1 MSVVVKIQDPTGTE
15 MWSFVAEDEKSL
27 CEMAAMHGIDILK
40 SCGAGFC
47 WVCLCD
53 IIEGETIVDV
63 NKVGD
68 SWIDLKKDENGNAK
82 QVLWCV
88 GGIKSDMFS
97 DDAEHVVVLK
107 RCY

>member
-1 MSVVVKIQDPTGTE
+1 MSVVVKVQDSAGTE
-15 MWSFVAEDEKSL
+15 IGSFEAEDEKSL

-53 IIEGETIVDV
+53 VIEWWDSIEE
-63 NKVGD
+63 NKIWSSGFNL
-68 SWIDLKKDENGNAK
+68 SKDENWNSK

-88 GGIKSDMFS
+88 GGIKSEHFS
-97 DDAEHVVVLK
+97 DNKEHTVILK
-107 RCY
+107 KIY